1 MALLYD
7 SNSLIEGLRTK
18 YLENINDS
26 IGERVIGSKN
36 KVSNKKKRFGS
47 SENVIDHKK
56 IVSFYLSEEDSMS
69 SFKEDEVFDEDKSVD
84 IVSQGYDM
92 ERSIKRKQRY
102 ANESLSILSEKNAS
116 NIGESDSDDL
126 ELCFLKYLSK
136 EKVKLKSKSM
146 DIFRR
151 DSKEDLTAIMKNQC
165 LISGSESKHMSRQY
179 KAQSRELKNN
189 ELTISCSNDV
199 LSKSLES
206 IYRND
211 MSYNPYSSYMEEGCL
226 NFSRKSYPFC
236 QSSSHKRSSLLTI
249 LIKTGMKIQ
258 TNPLADIFACFSGK
272 GDLNPLKLKIYRP
285 SGKDPKRPVSVVIK
299 RIATVSDVI
308 GFSLYCYIE
317 QKMEPRLTSEQLN
330 PNMWTLR
337 IVEEDGELDH
347 DFPALDRT
355 RFLSK
360 FGFDEFALVEATSTQ
375 FLENEKLTPF
385 NFKIN
390 IDHFN
395 S

>member
-7 SNSLIEGLRTK
+7 SKWLIEGLRTK

-36 KVSNKKKRFGS
+36 ALLNKKKRHGF
-47 SENVIDHKK
+47 SENAFDHKK
-56 IVSFYLSEEDSMS
+56 IVSFYLSGEDSMS
-69 SFKEDEVFDEDKSVD
+69 SFEEEEVFDEDKSVD
-84 IVSQGYDM
+84 IVSQGCDM
-92 ERSIKRKQRY
+92 ERSVKRKQRY

-116 NIGESDSDDL
+116 NIGESDSEDL

-136 EKVKLKSKSM
+136 EKGKLKSKSI
-146 DIFRR
+146 DIYRR
-151 DSKEDLTAIMKNQC
+151 DSRENLASMMKNQC
-165 LISGSESKHMSRQY
+165 LVSGFESKDIGRQY
-179 KAQSRELKNN
+179 RVQSRGLKNN
-189 ELTISCSNDV
+189 ESTISYSNDV

-206 IYRND
+206 IYRNET
-211 MSYNPYSSYMEEGCL
+211 SYNSYSSYMEEGCL
-226 NFSRKSYPFC
+226 NFSRKSYPFT
-236 QSSSHKRSSLLTI
+236 QSSHKRSSLLTI
-249 LIKTGMKIQ
+249 LIKTGTKIQ

-272 GDLNPLKLKIYRP
+272 GDLSPLRLKIYRP
-285 SGKDPKRPVSVVIK
+285 SGKDPKKSVSVVIK

>member
-7 SNSLIEGLRTK
+7 SKLLIEELRTK

-26 IGERVIGSKN
+26 IGERVIGGIN
-36 KVSNKKKRFGS
+36 AVSNKKKRVGL
-47 SENVIDHKK
+47 SENGVDHGKV
-56 IVSFYLSEEDSMS
+56 VSFYLSEEDSMS
-69 SFKEDEVFDEDKSVD
+69 SFREEEVFDEERSID
-84 IVSQGYDM
+84 IVSQGCDI
-92 ERSIKRKQRY
+92 ERSVKRKQRY
-102 ANESLSILSEKNAS
+102 ANESFSVLSEKNAS
-116 NIGESDSDDL
+116 NIGDSDSDDL

-136 EKVKLKSKSM
+136 EKVKVKSKSM
-146 DIFRR
+146 DVFRR
-151 DSKEDLTAIMKNQC
+151 SSRGDLMTMMKNQC
-165 LISGSESKHMSRQY
+165 LISGSESKHSSTQY
-179 KAQSRELKNN
+179 KAQSRE
-189 ELTISCSNDV
+189 
-199 LSKSLES
+199 SLES

-211 MSYNPYSSYMEEGCL
+211 TSYNSYLNSMEEGSL
-226 NFSRKSYPFC
+226 NFSRKVYPFC
-236 QSSSHKRSSLLTI
+236 RSPSDERLSLLTI
-249 LIKTGMKIQ
+249 LIKTGTKIQ

-285 SGKDPKRPVSVVIK
+285 SGKDPKRPFSVVIK

-317 QKMEPRLTSEQLN
+317 QKIEPRLTSDQLN

-347 DFPALDRT
+347 DFPALDRV

-360 FGFDEFALVEATSTQ
+360 FGFDEFALVEATSAQ
-375 FLENEKLTPF
+375 FLENEKITPF

-390 IDHFN
+390 VDHFN